1 MLTLKEMIETAIR
14 NQPFILKEDQ
24 RKGAPLCYYDRDGKF
39 VIKYPDGYV
48 EKYDSPRIP
57 NMSRVHS
64 A

>member
-24 RKGAPLCYYDRDGKF
+24 RKGAPLCYFTKDGLF
-39 VIKYPDGYV
+39 VIRYPDGTV
-48 EKYDSPRIP
+48 ETYDKPRLP
-57 NMSRVHS
+57 DMRAAH

>member
-24 RKGAPLCYYDRDGKF
+24 RKGAPLCYYAADGRF
-39 VIKYPDGYV
+39 VIQYPDGRV
-48 EKYDSPRIP
+48 ETFDKPCLPD
-57 NMSRVHS
+57 MSAAH